1 MGYINGNH
9 RIYNKARIEIMK
21 DWLIKL
27 LSDASGNPSTRLHLA
42 WLISALL
49 LFYVIYQ
56 TLKALN
62 IQVDLVYALIF
73 GISTMSGLSIL
84 DKDSLK
90 TKVESIRKK
99 LSDK

>member
-1 MGYINGNH
+1 MI
-9 RIYNKARIEIMK
+9 KS
-21 DWLIKL
+21 WLSKL

-42 WLISALL
+42 WIITGLLI
-49 LFYVIYQ
+49 FYVVYQ

-73 GISTMSGLSIL
+73 GISTMAGLSIL
-84 DKDSLK
+84 DKDTLK
-90 TKVESIRKK
+90 TKVENIRKK

>member
-1 MGYINGNH
+1 MTNNI
-9 RIYNKARIEIMK
+9 KK
-21 DWLIKL
+21 WLSKL

-42 WLISALL
+42 WIITGLL

-56 TLKALN
+56 TLKTLN

-84 DKDSLK
+84 DKDGLK
-90 TKVESIRKK
+90 NKVEKIKNK
-99 LSDK
+99 INKIK

>member
-1 MGYINGNH
+1 MEKWIS
-9 RIYNKARIEIMK
+9 
-21 DWLIKL
+21 KL

-42 WLISALL
+42 WIISALL
-49 LFYVIYQ
+49 IFYVVYQ

-84 DKDSLK
+84 DKDTIK
-90 TKVESIRKK
+90 NKVDAIKEK
-99 LSDK
+99 LNK

>member
-1 MGYINGNH
+1 
-9 RIYNKARIEIMK
+9 MK
-21 DWLIKL
+21 KWISKL

-42 WLISALL
+42 WIISALL
-49 LFYVIYQ
+49 IFYVVYQ

-84 DKDSLK
+84 DKDTIK
-90 TKVESIRKK
+90 NKVDAIKEK
-99 LSDK
+99 LNK